1 MKKLLFAI
9 LALFASVVIA
19 KAVPATPHPFQ
30 HIQPDGSVVTIHVHG
45 DEFYH
50 YLTCNGQVVIIGK
63 DGFIHPASKPVPDKD
78 LILQK
83 RARMAVHGR
92 GAAAGR
98 REKDRLSLGD
108 KHFLVLLIEF
118 DDLKFTVPNANDAF
132 SRMLNAEGYSDNGG
146 TGSVADY
153 YRENSNGKFRP
164 VFDVFGP
171 VKVSKSYSYY
181 GENDENGY
189 DKYPDELLLEACTQL
204 DDQVDFS
211 IYDHDNDKYIDNIF
225 FYFAG
230 HNEAE
235 GADEAHI
242 WPHASAAYD
251 RNRVFDGKYT
261 WSYACTSEYGG
272 HSGNNMAGIG
282 TFCHEFAHV
291 LELPDFYDT
300 DYEDN
305 GSAKN
310 MYAFSLMC
318 EGNYNNN
325 GRTPPYLGALER
337 WLLGW
342 MDTVN
347 TTSTPGDYV
356 LKPVQEDDCL
366 STPTSV
372 DGEYFIYEVRNG
384 QGWDSYIRTKTTS
397 KPPHGMLIYHVDMSD
412 SPVAGT
418 TAKKLWDKNE
428 LNCYSE
434 HPCCYIVSPK
444 NSYSDYN
451 DMLWPGTSGNT
462 NFEGSE
468 WAGGRTG
475 MLLSGIAWNGD
486 NMSFKLD
493 IPTER
498 ILRGKV
504 SDSSG
509 QPLSG
514 VWVSVDTQTVNTGAD
529 GGFSFTFPA
538 NYKGDSEIS
547 FTKEMYRPVKRRLGI
562 LAVETV
568 MDVTMRSIFENEP
581 ITLSKHGPSSDMGL
595 GFQVEGSSWSGTIGV
610 RYTSEELEAYV
621 GSVFQKINFQIG
633 GKSAVKVDVFVDFG
647 SNRAYTKTIGTFND
661 NAVTT
666 VDISDAKLTVPEGE
680 DVIFG
685 VSVKD
690 IDTQYWMA
698 FDKLEAV
705 PGGGLMWADYT
716 QEGHPYSLWIEPAYN
731 FLIDCEI
738 GLGGSAYE
746 AMAFYTLS
754 NPRKGNAYPAG
765 SVLSLALD
773 GIGEPV
779 QSVEWFFDGAR
790 ISDNTV
796 TLSAAGSHTL
806 KAVLKYTDGSTEE
819 IEQGIEVK

>member
-1 MKKLLFAI
+1 MKKIVFAI
-9 LALFASVVIA
+9 LALFASVAMA
-19 KAVPATPHPFQ
+19 KAVPATPNPIQ
-30 HIQPDGSVVTIHVHG
+30 HRQPDGSLVTIYMHG

-50 YLTCNGQVVIIGK
+50 YLTCNGQVVVIGK
-63 DGFIHPASKPVPDKD
+63 DGFIHPASKPVPDKN
-78 LILQK
+78 LMRQK
-83 RARMAVHGR
+83 RSLMGAPGR
-92 GAAAGR
+92 RATVGR
-98 REKDRLSLGD
+98 REEDRLSLGD

-118 DDLKFTVPNANDAF
+118 DDLQFSVPDANDAF
-132 SRMLNAEGYSDNGG
+132 SRMLNADGYSDNGG
-146 TGSVADY
+146 TGSASDY
-153 YRENSNGKFRP
+153 YKDNSNGRFRP
-164 VFDVFGP
+164 VFDVYGP
-171 VKVSKSYSYY
+171 VKVSKGYAYY
-181 GENDENGY
+181 GENDERGY
-189 DKYPDELLLEACTQL
+189 DKHPGELLLEACALL

-211 IYDHDNDKYIDNIF
+211 VYDHDNDKLIDNIF
-225 FYFAG
+225 FYYAG

-235 GADEAHI
+235 GADKDHI
-242 WPHASAAYD
+242 WPHASRAFD
-251 RNRVFDGKYT
+251 VNQLFDGKYS
-261 WSYACTSEYGG
+261 WGYACTSEYRG
-272 HSGNNMAGIG
+272 HTGQSMAGIG

-291 LELPDFYDT
+291 LGLPDLYDT

-305 GSAKN
+305 GSSAD
-310 MYAFSLMC
+310 MYDFSLMC
-318 EGNYNNN
+318 GGSYNNN
-325 GRTPPYLGALER
+325 GCTPPYLCALER
-337 WLLGW
+337 WMLGW

-347 TTSTPGDYV
+347 MTSTPGDHV
-356 LKPVQEDDCL
+356 LKPLQEDDCL

-372 DGEYFIYEVRNG
+372 DGEFFVYEVRNG
-384 QGWDSYIRTKTTS
+384 QGWDSYIRTRTS
-397 KPPHGMLIYHVDMSD
+397 SPPPQGMLVYHVDMSEN
-412 SPVAGT
+412 PVAGIM
-418 TAKKLWDKNE
+418 AKVLWDKNE

-486 NMSFKLD
+486 NMGFKLD

-538 NYKGDSEIS
+538 NYKEDSEIS
-547 FTKEMYRPVKRRLGI
+547 FTKEMYRPVKRHLGI

-568 MDVTMRSIFENEP
+568 MDITMRSIFENEP
-581 ITLSKHGPSSDMGL
+581 VTLSKHGPSSNMGL

-716 QEGHPYSLWIEPAYN
+716 QEGHPYSSWIEPAYN

-738 GLGGSAYE
+738 GLGGSAFE
-746 AMAFYTLS
+746 AMAFYTVA
-754 NPRKGNAYPAG
+754 NPRKGNAYPVG
-765 SVLSLALD
+765 TVLALTLD
-773 GIGEPV
+773 GGGEPAR
-779 QSVEWFFDGAR
+779 SVEWYYDGTKV
-790 ISDNTV
+790 SDSTI
-796 TLSAAGSHTL
+796 TLSAAGSHIL
-806 KAVLKYTDGSTEE
+806 KAVLKYADGSTEE